1 MYLQFEYTA
10 VQIILIVTVGAAALL
25 TAVLTPTAR
34 SVAYRI
40 GAVDIPDGKRKL
52 HSSATPRT
60 GGAAIFAVFILL
72 TLILCRSDGET
83 LHIVWGCFF
92 LFALGFADDIFSLP
106 ASFKFAI
113 QTLCAVLAVAEGIRL
128 QNMPT
133 VISVI
138 YIVAVT
144 NAHNLTDG
152 IDGLALGV
160 SAVES
165 IAIAAVCIANA
176 TGTAGKTLLSLPAL
190 LLCGCCMGMLP
201 YNFAP
206 ASVFIG
212 DGGAYLLGYTL
223 SALFLSELSSFGA
236 EALPCAMF
244 LMFAYP
250 LTDTAYSLLRRMFV
264 RSNPFAPDHR
274 HIHHLLS
281 DRFGVR
287 KTFFML
293 TASQAICCFVAVLLL
308 LDLVT

>member
-10 VQIILIVTVGAAALL
+10 VQIILIVIVGVAALL

-34 SVAYRI
+34 SAAYRI

-52 HSSATPRT
+52 HSSAIPRT
-60 GGAAIFAVFILL
+60 GGAAIFAVFMLL
-72 TLILCRSDGET
+72 TFVLCRSDGET
-83 LHIVWGCFF
+83 LHVVLGCFF
-92 LFALGFADDIFSLP
+92 LFTLGFVDDIFSLP
-106 ASFKFAI
+106 ASFKFAV
-113 QTLCAVLAVAEGIRL
+113 QTLCAAVAVAEGIRL
-128 QNMPT
+128 QDTPLI
-133 VISVI
+133 ISVF

-176 TGTAGKTLLSLPAL
+176 TASEGQTLLPLPTL

-212 DGGAYLLGYTL
+212 DGGAYLLGYAL
-223 SALFLSELSSFGA
+223 SALFLSELSSFVA
-236 EALPCAMF
+236 EAVPAAMF

-250 LTDTAYSLLRRMFV
+250 LTDTAYSLVRRMFI
-264 RSNPFAPDHR
+264 RGNPFAPDRR

-287 KTFFML
+287 RTFFLL
-293 TASQAICCFVAVLLL
+293 TATQAICCFVSVLCL
-308 LDLVT
+308 LDPVA